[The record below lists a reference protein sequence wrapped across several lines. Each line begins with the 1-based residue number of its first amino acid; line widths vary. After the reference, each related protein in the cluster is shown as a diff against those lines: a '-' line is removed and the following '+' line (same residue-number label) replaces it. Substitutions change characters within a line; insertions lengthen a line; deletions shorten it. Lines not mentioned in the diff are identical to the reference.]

1 MSDDDV
7 LAPEIPLT
15 GTFDIEETVRAMPD
29 TNRVKGMF
37 FGRLSREL
45 GDGWGDVQ
53 HSLDRPPRYG
63 RYLPFTDYPQRDYV
77 RLYTAAAKKRY
88 PTLALRES
96 VRRLARHDIDVFAE
110 STVGGVMLAM
120 VGDARSALSKLP
132 LAYGATIRSA
142 MKLEV
147 EQLEES
153 VRVTFEPHYGRWEY
167 QLGQLE
173 GVVAAFGNRSRIVTK
188 EEGTARRF
196 DIVIR

>member
-15 GTFDIEETVRAMPD
+15 GTFDVEDAVRAMPD

-37 FGRLSREL
+37 FGRLSRQL

-53 HSLDRPPRYG
+53 HSLDQPPKHG

-77 RLYTAAAKKRY
+77 RLYAATAKKRY
-88 PTLALRES
+88 PTLPLGES
-96 VRRLARHDIDVFAE
+96 VRRLARDDIEVFAE
-110 STVGGVMLAM
+110 STVGSVMLAM

-132 LAYGATIRSA
+132 LAYGATMRSA
-142 MKLEV
+142 MKLQV
-147 EQLEES
+147 KHLDES
-153 VRVTFEPHYGRWEY
+153 VRVTFDPHYGRWEY

-173 GVVAAFGNRSRIVTK
+173 GVVAAFGNRSRIVTA
-188 EEGTARRF
+188 EEGTARWF
-196 DIVIR
+196 DIRID

>member
-7 LAPEIPLT
+7 LAPEVPLT
-15 GTFDIEETVRAMPD
+15 GSFDVEETVRAMPE

-37 FGRLSREL
+37 FSRLSQQL
-45 GDGWGDVQ
+45 GDGWGEVQ
-53 HSLDRPPRYG
+53 CSLDQPPKYG
-63 RYLPFTDYPQRDYV
+63 RYVPFTDYPQRDYV

-88 PTLALRES
+88 PTLALCES
-96 VRRLARHDIDVFAE
+96 VRRLARDDINVFAE

-120 VGDARSALSKLP
+120 VGDARSALAKLP

-147 EQLEES
+147 EHLDES
-153 VRVTFEPHYGRWEY
+153 VRVTFAPHYGRWEY

-173 GVVAAFGNRSRIVTK
+173 GVIAAFGNRSRIVTA
-188 EEGTARRF
+188 EEGTLRRF
-196 DIVIR
+196 DILIR